1 MSFQSKLGFTIPNA
15 DLKFTCKKPKIFED
29 YLFII
34 TNSNEI
40 LCFKKEEDQINKVS
54 YYEKK
59 YLILTRMQEREEILD
74 IFIMNS
80 SDQILTNQNT
90 QKILIVISSNLIIY
104 YFNLE
109 DGLCINKI
117 NLSLIKNDKI
127 LFITSIQKR
136 FILFIFKRKALL
148 YDSFSHLIF
157 KEEQMKVLNRVEDE
171 DTNDF
176 QSFEIKEVYPI
187 KENCYFLRSSNEE
200 TFFLCAEKLNLID
213 PLGLNYEDTRIRI
226 VKQMFELSKFFNEDT
241 KSCIFSN
248 DEFVFHNMNNI
259 IKVSFLDSIEE
270 LTEISSYVTQM
281 KFPIIYINKIL
292 IKKEE
297 NLIVIYKDLSCELF
311 TYDKKLREIKPKQKL
326 MLMVEDE
333 FLDMNYLTTNNVLIG
348 YTNDNILIFDFRRI
362 NNNNEKYVDKTIDL
376 KEIFNQED
384 KKIYFTNYFN
394 ANFPSYVKEILKHL
408 SPQLETNE
416 QIEINNNQESN
427 KDNLNKDNN
436 IEPEKVK
443 NNNSENQKDQNI
455 INELKI
461 NYNFQITASLIY
473 SYSENKSIYY
483 IIGTNTGKV
492 AIIDIFFEDNLKLN
506 PVIFLDYHTSP
517 IETFS
522 IYENRILITSSSDG
536 MVSFTD
542 ISNQKIEA
550 AIYTATRADV
560 IDNANVDNIMKK
572 NQSLN
577 RKYSIDDNITN
588 QFSYS
593 YINKLRKSSTEKL
606 PEKINLLTLIPSY
619 NIKSFSKLKRILPV
633 VLLDHDFTSN
643 IPDEQKRKNKS
654 LIALIFENNESIV
667 VRMDNFASIYRFNQ
681 ASINLNI
688 EAVYHIS
695 YQKTLIFYLSNNS
708 IKVSSYASRTCDRYI
723 SDLNKIY
730 DMLRV
735 KEKLSL
741 YFEKSEKVKDLVSYN
756 SEDIIKID
764 DNIKRKKS
772 NEYDKYKIN
781 NIIPENK
788 NENKISISYI
798 QKTLKNPQ
806 EKKLFAKKLFQI
818 VMSRRQKLS
827 ISNNQFEATWMR
839 TIEMHVIDKII
850 GIINKNENE
859 ILQKIKIMN
868 VLNNPQ
874 LFIMLQDRYK
884 SSEDGIC
891 NNYMNFGEQYC
902 QNFTLNYEDYFSYI
916 ESKVKQ
922 QQTVSNS
929 VFRSNYYNFISL
941 FHIWNFN
948 IDLDYTLNAMYKL
961 FQPIFDFYPILIGI
975 DSTCSIILKEER
987 KNVYLNTKF
996 SEHFKFFKQYI
1007 SNKKYEKKNNNN
1019 MKQSQQK
1026 SLFLDKNMLIEN
1038 QQGYLVNLKNYQIS
1052 SNLSHHMH
1060 IGLFGS
1066 LISLLGYVDNKRLC
1080 DFIDIEKKIMR
1091 TLTIKT
1097 QIKYSNLNMFHNFMY
1112 ENNDD
1117 LTSTNKDLLLYDY
1130 LQFQYH
1136 IASKDRYDINTK
1148 MEFKVIMN
1156 NIMLYLNQI
1165 YKYIFNMKSDNEKI
1179 YDNFSKLTK
1188 DSNIDFGKKFDFL
1201 SEYELSLITFLILYN
1216 HIAISSNSNSHE
1228 QLPENIIK
1236 KITHLLVITVF
1247 KIVNEKNLQIAFCR
1261 NVADLLGKTKE
1272 ILEGIYHDNINN
1284 YALFL
1289 IQYYTTSNV
1298 PINLDSPFKKF
1309 EMGNYSVLK
1318 SEENPLFL
1326 KLILAKLLLQFSK
1339 TKISSVIKVIMDEFQ
1354 KKKFED
1360 PTYCSYLIEIMYI
1373 LFREKSYR
1381 LVTYLSTVI
1390 NLIMK
1395 TMNPKT
1401 KDIKSTCK
1409 ENSKRVLS
1417 KLLMNY
1423 PMVAYHHDSYK
1434 LAIGTN
1440 DGKIFIYDMGTG
1452 ELWKN
1457 VNAHKNEIS
1466 ALIFDHTGNIIV
1478 SYCASEGLVKCFK
1491 IGLTNFFSSL
1501 LSHREYKQYKYN
1513 PIKINN
1519 KDDIIENVAF
1529 EIVKNKEHELILR
1542 RENNS
1547 IQIIKI

>member
-1 MSFQSKLGFTIPNA
+1 MSFKSQLGFTIPNA
-15 DLKFTCKKPKIFED
+15 DLKFSCKKTKIFED
-29 YLFII
+29 YLFVI

-40 LCFKKEEDQINKVS
+40 LTFKKEEDQINKVS

-59 YLILTRMQEREEILD
+59 YLILTNMQEREEILNM
-74 IFIMNS
+74 FIMDS
-80 SDQILTNQNT
+80 SNQILTNQNT
-90 QKILIVISSNLIIY
+90 QKTLIIISSNFIIY

-109 DGLCINKI
+109 DGLCVNKI
-117 NLSLIKNDKI
+117 NISLISNDQI
-127 LFITSIQKR
+127 LLITSILKR
-136 FILFIFKRKALL
+136 FILFIFKRKAML
-148 YDSFSHLIF
+148 YDSFSHIVF
-157 KEEQMKVLNRVEDE
+157 KEEQMKFLNRTEDE
-171 DTNDF
+171 EKNEF
-176 QSFEIKEVYPI
+176 HSFEVKNVYQI
-187 KENCYFLRSSNEE
+187 KENCFFLRSSNEE
-200 TFFLCAEKLNLID
+200 TFFLCAEKLNSIE

-226 VKQMFELSKFFNEDT
+226 VKQMFELNKFFNEDT

-248 DEFVFHNMNNI
+248 DEFLFYNMNNI
-259 IKVSFLDSIEE
+259 IKVCFLDSIEE
-270 LTEISSYVTQM
+270 LTEISSYLTQS
-281 KFPIIYINKIL
+281 KFPIIYVNKL
-292 IKKEE
+292 FIKKEE

-311 TYDKKLREIKPKQKL
+311 TYDKKLREIKTKQKL

-348 YTNDNILIFDFRRI
+348 YTEDTIQVFDFRRV

-384 KKIYFTNYFN
+384 KKIYFTNYLN
-394 ANFPSYVKEILKHL
+394 VNFPSYVKDILNQL
-408 SPQLETNE
+408 SPQIEKNSDPAKENE
-416 QIEINNNQESN
+416 KNDEN
-427 KDNLNKDNN
+427 KMENKDNN
-436 IEPEKVK
+436 ISPEKK
-443 NNNSENQKDQNI
+443 ENSDIDMINSNILPQKI
-455 INELKI
+455 K
-461 NYNFQITASLIY
+461 YNFEITSSLIY

-483 IIGTNTGKV
+483 IIGTDTGKV
-492 AIIDIFFEDNLKLN
+492 AIIDIFFSDSLKLN

-522 IYENRILITSSSDG
+522 IYENRILITSSLDG

-550 AIYTATRADV
+550 AIYTATRADI
-560 IDNANVDNIMKK
+560 IDNDNMDNIMKK
-572 NQSLN
+572 NQSYH
-577 RKYSIDDNITN
+577 RKNSLDENITN
-588 QFSYS
+588 QFNFS
-593 YINKLRKSSTEKL
+593 YINKLRKNSINKL
-606 PEKINLLTLIPSY
+606 SEKINLLTLIPSY
-619 NIKSFSKLKRILPV
+619 NIKSFSKLIRVLPV
-633 VLLDHDFTSN
+633 VLLDHDFSYY

-654 LIALIFENNESIV
+654 LISLIFENNEAIV

-681 ASINLNI
+681 ASTNLKI
-688 EAVYHIS
+688 QAVYHIS

-735 KEKLSL
+735 EEKLSL
-741 YFEKSEKVKDLVSYN
+741 YFEKSDKVKNLVSYN
-756 SEDIIKID
+756 TEDDLKYD
-764 DNIKRKKS
+764 SDVKRKKS
-772 NEYDKYKIN
+772 DPYEKYKIN
-781 NIIPENK
+781 VENK
-788 NENKISISYI
+788 KDENHISVSFIKKSISD
-798 QKTLKNPQ
+798 PQ
-806 EKKLFAKKLFQI
+806 EKKLFAKKLFEI
-818 VMSRRQKLS
+818 AMSKRQKLF
-827 ISNNQFEATWMR
+827 ISSSQFEATFMR
-839 TIEMHVIDKII
+839 SIEMHIIDKII

-874 LFIMLQDRYK
+874 LFNILQDKYK

-891 NNYMNFGEQYC
+891 NNYMYYGEQYC
-902 QNFTLNYEDYFSYI
+902 QNFTLNYEDYFNYI
-916 ESKVKQ
+916 ENKVRQ
-922 QQTVSNS
+922 QQNISNS
-929 VFRSNYYNFISL
+929 VFRNNYYNFISL

-948 IDLDYTLNAMYKL
+948 IDLDYTLNTMYKL
-961 FQPIFDFYPILIGI
+961 FQPILDFYPILIGV

-996 SEHFKFFKQYI
+996 NEHFNFFKEYI
-1007 SNKKYEKKNNNN
+1007 ITKTKEKKNSNKTN
-1019 MKQSQQK
+1019 QQK

-1052 SNLSHHMH
+1052 TNLSHHMH

-1066 LISLLGYVDNKRLC
+1066 LIALLGYVDNKRLC
-1080 DFIDIEKKIMR
+1080 DFIDIEKKIMK

-1112 ENNDD
+1112 EDNDD

-1130 LQFQYH
+1130 LQFQFH
-1136 IASKDRYDINTK
+1136 ISTKDRYDINAK

-1165 YKYIFNMKSDNEKI
+1165 YKYIFNMKFDDERI
-1179 YDNFSKLTK
+1179 YSNFSKLTK
-1188 DSNIDFGKKFDFL
+1188 DSNLDFGNKLDFL
-1201 SEYELSLITFLILYN
+1201 SEFELSLITFLILYN
-1216 HIAISSNSNSHE
+1216 HVALSSNSNTHD
-1228 QLPENIIK
+1228 QLPDNIIK

-1247 KIVNEKNLQIAFCR
+1247 KIINEKNLKISFCR
-1261 NVADLLGKTKE
+1261 NVADLLGKTKD
-1272 ILEGIYHDNINN
+1272 ILENIYSDNINN

-1339 TKISSVIKVIMDEFQ
+1339 NKLSSLIKVIKDEFQ
-1354 KKKFED
+1354 NKKNED
-1360 PTYCSYLIEIMYI
+1360 YIYCSYLIEILFI

-1381 LVTYLSTVI
+1381 LVTFLPTVI
-1390 NLIMK
+1390 TIIMK
-1395 TMNPKT
+1395 TMNPKN
-1401 KDIKSTCK
+1401 KEIKNTCK

-1434 LAIGTN
+1434 LAIGSN
-1440 DGKIFIYDMGTG
+1440 DGKIYIYDVGTG

-1457 VNAHKNEIS
+1457 VTAHKNEIS

-1478 SYCASEGLVKCFK
+1478 SYCSNEGLVKCFK
-1491 IGLTNFFSSL
+1491 IGLTNFFSNL
-1501 LSHREYKQYKYN
+1501 LSNKEYKQYKYN
-1513 PIKINN
+1513 VIRVNN
-1519 KDDIIENVAF
+1519 KDDIIENVSF
-1529 EIVKNKEHELILR
+1529 EIVRGKEHELILR
-1542 RENNS
+1542 RENGS